1 MSLLLNYFSPKSANK
16 VVHYGFLG
24 QDTIAANE
32 TTINK
37 NYTPGSGEMA
47 YRLRAPTRQLTTI
60 CNSILGLPHMDITT
74 CKPPMHIK

>member
-24 QDTIAANE
+24 QNTIAANE

-37 NYTPGSGEMA
+37 NYTPGSREIV
-47 YRLRAPTRQLTTI
+47 YRLRALVA
-60 CNSILGLPHMDITT
+60 LP
-74 CKPPMHIK
+74 